1 MRTTKVLVIFATAV
15 GFAAPIAAAHAQNNP
30 KAGGTTTI
38 EREANTAWAKI
49 KGAWTQSKG
58 AIKEQWGKLTDDDI
72 AQINGRREV
81 LIGKLQTRYA
91 ITHEEAEL
99 QVHGF
104 ETRQQ

>member
-1 MRTTKVLVIFATAV
+1 MRTTKVLVVFAMAAGLATPMAV
-15 GFAAPIAAAHAQNNP
+15 SRAQS
-30 KAGGTTTI
+30 GTTTI

-72 AQINGRREV
+72 AQIDGRREK

-99 QVHGF
+99 QVRGF

>member
-1 MRTTKVLVIFATAV
+1 MRTTKVLFVVATVA
-15 GFAAPIAAAHAQNNP
+15 GLAAPMAVSHAQS
-30 KAGGTTTI
+30 GTSSGTTTI
-38 EREANTAWAKI
+38 EREASTAWAKI

-99 QVHGF
+99 QVRGF